1 MRKINIF
8 GKQVSVVSV
17 IAIVLMAGVVGA
29 VTYHYS
35 LIGGTVKVEEPVIT
49 TSPKDSYTIT
59 MDTSSIE
66 TRSITI
72 TSTKNKTVYITALPG
87 DEATLN
93 VWGKDL
99 IVYPGNESVK
109 LIAGIPHKEMI
120 FHYASED
127 LPAGEYHIRV
137 EVSY

>member
-8 GKQVSVVSV
+8 DKSIPM
-17 IAIVLMAGVVGA
+17 IAIIAMVLMVGMAGA
-29 VTYHYS
+29 ITYHYS

-49 TSPKDSYTIT
+49 TSPQDSYTIT
-59 MDTSSIE
+59 MDASSIE
-66 TRSITI
+66 TKSITI
-72 TSTKNKTVYITALPG
+72 TSTLDKTAYITTLPG
-87 DEATLN
+87 DETTLKE
-93 VWGKDL
+93 WGKDL
-99 IVYPGNESVK
+99 IVYPNNESVT
-109 LIAGIPHKEMI
+109 LTAGVGYRVTI